1 MRTARAA
8 AAALLLFT
16 VAACDDATSSGDV
29 WRSQIGNLDAEGRA
43 SVALPRDAGNVN
55 NLPAVSCYVADPLD
69 AAANRVWYQIG
80 SVQLPVDL
88 PTEDDPNGVLSNCIV
103 EADAGD
109 PNRLRATIEG
119 ETPGWLYQFVAVY

>member
-29 WRSQIGNLDAEGRA
+29 WRSQIGNLDANGSI
-43 SVALPRDAGNVN
+43 SVPLPREAGNIN
-55 NLPAVSCYVADPLD
+55 NLPAVSCYVADPFD
-69 AAANRVWYQIG
+69 PPASRVWYQIG
-80 SVQLPVDL
+80 SVQLPADL

-103 EADAGD
+103 EPDNGD
-109 PNRLRATIEG
+109 PNRLMATIEG
-119 ETPGWLYQFVAVY
+119 ETPGWLYQIVAVF

>member
-8 AAALLLFT
+8 AAALLLFS

-29 WRSQIGNLDAEGRA
+29 WRSPIGNLDADGSA
-43 SVALPRDAGNVN
+43 TVVLPRDAGNIN
-55 NLPAVSCYVADPLD
+55 NLPALSCYVADPL
-69 AAANRVWYQIG
+69 ASAANRVWYQIG
-80 SVQLPVDL
+80 SVQLPDDV
-88 PTEDDPNGVLSNCIV
+88 PTADDPNGVLSNCII
-103 EADAGD
+103 ETDAGD